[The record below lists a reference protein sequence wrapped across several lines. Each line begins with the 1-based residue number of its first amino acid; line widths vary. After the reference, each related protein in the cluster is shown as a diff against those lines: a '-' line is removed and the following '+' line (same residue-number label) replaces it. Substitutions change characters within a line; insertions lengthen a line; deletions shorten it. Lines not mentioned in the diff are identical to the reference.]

1 MSIATEQRGFFIT
14 IEGPEGA
21 GKSTLAGA
29 IEKYLVSRGRECIRT
44 REPGGTPLAEQ
55 LRGVLKHHQSSEK
68 LHTATELLLMEAA
81 RVQHVEEL
89 IRPALER
96 GVCVICDRFY
106 DSTCAYQGGGRDVDM
121 KVIDWLNDYAVNGCH
136 PDLTFL
142 LDLPVE
148 SGFKRTGKRVETM
161 GKFDRFE
168 NEDVAFHHKVRSAFL
183 ELAKRESGRIKVI
196 DADRSREEISQCVEK
211 IIDEYLFKIS

>member
-1 MSIATEQRGFFIT
+1 MLNNGRKALFIT
-14 IEGPEGA
+14 FEGPEGA
-21 GKSTLAGA
+21 GKSSHADALAA
-29 IEKYLVSRGRECIRT
+29 YLENAGFSCVRT
-44 REPGGTPLAEQ
+44 REPGGTLLAEK
-55 LRGVLKHHQSSEK
+55 LRALVKGDLGSEH
-68 LHTATELLLMEAA
+68 LHSQTELLLMEAA
-81 RVQHVEEL
+81 RAQHVHEL
-89 IRPALER
+89 ILPALAE
-96 GVCVICDRFY
+96 GKCVICDRFY

-183 ELAKRESGRIKVI
+183 ELAERESGRIKVI